1 MKGYGSP
8 DNEGDTV
15 HQGTKED
22 RRSEGGQKKR
32 RRTEGTK
39 EDGSNGGRQKK
50 RRRTEVTE
58 EEGDAGGVWE
68 LLHEIEGKY

>member
-8 DNEGDTV
+8 GNKGEQKKRRKAEV
-15 HQGTKED
+15 MEED
-22 RRSEGGQKKR
+22 RRSEGG
-32 RRTEGTK
+32 
-39 EDGSNGGRQKK
+39 QKK